1 MFNKMNREK
10 KIITTSFIGIGGN
23 ILLVALKATIGLL
36 ANSISI
42 IMDAINNLSDAL
54 SSVITII
61 GTKLAGKKPDKKH
74 PYGHGRVEYLTS
86 LVIAVII
93 LVAGIM
99 AIYESIMALVN
110 HETPTYNNISLIVI
124 SIGIVIKV
132 ILGLFFKKIGKETH
146 SDALSGSGLDAL
158 FDALLSA
165 GTLVGA
171 LVAMFANV
179 YIEGY
184 IGILIGLFII
194 KSGIGVLMES
204 VSNIIGQRANSDISR
219 KSSLNKNIQN
229 RKGAISKIKFIN
241 LIFQKF
247 FDNNDISMNNK
258 FIEFNY
264 LSSINQSDFGKV
276 YYRTNYISKSN
287 SKYIISNLKNKKSY
301 LSMFVYIILYSIE
314 EKKSFFK
321 ISNKLLIKNY
331 LSILIKLYKQ
341 KIIDKN
347 NLLIIIELISLLS
360 IYERVDFTST
370 EFPKNKMIKNYKIFK
385 YSIDIIKRIKEVKIA
400 KEYLDFI

>member
-10 KIITTSFIGIGGN
+10 KIITTSFIGVGGN

-110 HETPTYNNISLIVI
+110 HETPTYNNISLIVV

-132 ILGLFFKKIGKETH
+132 ILGLFFKKMGKETH

-204 VSNIIGQRANSDISR
+204 VSNIIGQRANSEITNGIKELVASFPGVKGVYDLI
-219 KSSLNKNIQN
+219 LNNYGPN
-229 RKGAISKIKFIN
+229 RVIGSVHIEVDDKMTAKEIHPLTRAISGEAYLKYGVILTVGIYASYNDYPEYTVIRDDVFKKVKEYKEIKEIHAFYIDKDNKIIN
-241 LIFQKF
+241 
-247 FDNNDISMNNK
+247 FDLVIH
-258 FIEFNY
+258 
-264 LSSINQSDFGKV
+264 FGKD
-276 YYRTNYISKSN
+276 IDPQQ
-287 SKYIISNLKNKKSY
+287 IIA
-301 LSMFVYIILYSIE
+301 SIE
-314 EKKSFFK
+314 A
-321 ISNKLLIKNY
+321 Y
-331 LSILIKLYKQ
+331 
-341 KIIDKN
+341 
-347 NLLIIIELISLLS
+347 
-360 IYERVDFTST
+360 
-370 EFPKNKMIKNYKIFK
+370 
-385 YSIDIIKRIKEVKIA
+385 IKEKYP
-400 KEYLDFI
+400 EYQVIIVQDNDFSD